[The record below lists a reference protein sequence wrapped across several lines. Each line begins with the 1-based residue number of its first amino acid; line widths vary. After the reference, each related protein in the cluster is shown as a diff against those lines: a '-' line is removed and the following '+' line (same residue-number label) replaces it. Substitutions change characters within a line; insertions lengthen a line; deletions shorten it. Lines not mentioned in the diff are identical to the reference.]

1 MRVNKRDLRH
11 QLYGIKKTYGLICL
25 LTNQVIAINDD
36 LMPIQGLNCSFNNSQ
51 ISQLRINLEDLPKSN
66 SYMYFENNID
76 IGENHINY
84 KKESSL
90 SDGILDLANSK
101 NEVFTQGYQIY
112 KTLISQDLQ
121 LDNITVY
128 AIKHALDSPDLHSA
142 INLYAQ
148 HCNLDFERAC
158 DELKMLLEGNVH
170 SQITALGF
178 WQNLVKKLT
187 EADFIND
194 VKTVQSDLSKFVFSS
209 DVQ

>member
-1 MRVNKRDLRH
+1 MRVNKNLKYN
-11 QLYGIKKTYGLICL
+11 LYTVKRTYGLICL
-25 LTNQVIAINDD
+25 LTNQVIAINDN
-36 LMPIQGLNCSFNNSQ
+36 LMPIQGLNCSFHNSQ

-76 IGENHINY
+76 IGESHINY

-90 SDGILDLANSK
+90 SDGILNLANLK

-178 WQNLVKKLT
+178 WQNLVKNLT
-187 EADFIND
+187 EAEFISD
-194 VKTVQSDLSKFVFSS
+194 VKKVQANINQFVNHS
-209 DVQ
+209 